1 MPDQVARVTRDGEI
15 VAIHGPAQRAPVV
28 PPLTRGSFRTNLR
41 DMLPASQAENLLQ
54 AIREATQA
62 NTMVFSSLRLTYD
75 DSERQYEARIVPIED
90 GSDVLVV
97 LRDRSAE
104 HWAPAIG
111 NDGEPGTR
119 RPKVVQ
125 ENLYGLTFR
134 EVGVLELM
142 SHGASDKEI
151 ASKLGVSVFTVNKHV
166 SRILHKMGASS
177 RTEASIR
184 TLQEG
189 LFVS

>member
-1 MPDQVARVTRDGEI
+1 MGPTRK
-15 VAIHGPAQRAPVV
+15 AAVV
-28 PPLTRGSFRTNLR
+28 PPLSPGSFRTNLR
-41 DMLPASQAENLLQ
+41 DVLPDAQAETLLL

-62 NTMVFSSLRLTYD
+62 NTLVFASLRLAYD
-75 DSERQYEARIVPIED
+75 GSDRQYEARIVPLED
-90 GSDVLVV
+90 GEALVV

-104 HWAPAIG
+104 QWTPAISE
-111 NDGEPGTR
+111 NGESGSR
-119 RPKVVQ
+119 RPRVVQ

-142 SHGASDKEI
+142 AHGASDKEI
-151 ASKLGVSVFTVNKHV
+151 AGKLGVSVFTVNKHV

-184 TLQEG
+184 TLREG